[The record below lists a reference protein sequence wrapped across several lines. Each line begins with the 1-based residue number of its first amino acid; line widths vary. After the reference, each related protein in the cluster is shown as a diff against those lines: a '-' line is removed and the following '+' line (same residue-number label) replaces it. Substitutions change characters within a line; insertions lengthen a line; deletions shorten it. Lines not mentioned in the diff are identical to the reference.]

1 MCVLCCAALGVWG
14 AARASIRPIAYP
26 PASLADA
33 AIPHRSTVEF
43 APTGLA
49 YRWLGTGYPL
59 ALAGAHGAGVLR
71 ARIWVARDVT
81 TAALATPNGLI
92 PLPRAVRAPARVVAI
107 YLHHIPWWQQGVV
120 RVVATPGRE
129 PQAVVAYAGLVWQP
143 RMDQSLWVGGI
154 WVLALASIGWARR
167 NGPLAAGLS
176 FVALVLVWSWPA
188 AIA

>member
-1 MCVLCCAALGVWG
+1 
-14 AARASIRPIAYP
+14 
-26 PASLADA
+26 
-33 AIPHRSTVEF
+33 
-43 APTGLA
+43 
-49 YRWLGTGYPL
+49 
-59 ALAGAHGAGVLR
+59 
-71 ARIWVARDVT
+71 
-81 TAALATPNGLI
+81 
-92 PLPRAVRAPARVVAI
+92 VAI